1 MKKSQRKKY
10 WSCWNKIIKVLE
22 ILKAPKFETLIC
34 NIDKDGRTDKIKLIY
49 ENSSEIVEKFRIYKP
64 LTCFS
69 DRGVE
74 YIDIYRTGCEKII
87 EIIFI

>member
-1 MKKSQRKKY
+1 M
-10 WSCWNKIIKVLE
+10 IKVLE

-64 LTCFS
+64 LTCFPIEVWNTLIYIEQEVKNN
-69 DRGVE
+69 RNNIYIVTVE
-74 YIDIYRTGCEKII
+74 IKI
-87 EIIFI
+87 